1 MCSQREQTL
10 ERSTITVY
18 ELDDYLLIRDDKVIA
33 VSGNEEFMDG
43 DNPVLPQEGD
53 TIAFV
58 TTALGAIEY
67 HA

>member
-1 MCSQREQTL
+1 M
-10 ERSTITVY
+10 Y
-18 ELDDYLLIRDDKVIA
+18 ELDDYLLIRNDKVIA

>member
-1 MCSQREQTL
+1 MGRTQ
-10 ERSTITVY
+10 STSRGYIMKY
-18 ELDDYLLIRDDKVIA
+18 ELDDYLLVRNDKVIA